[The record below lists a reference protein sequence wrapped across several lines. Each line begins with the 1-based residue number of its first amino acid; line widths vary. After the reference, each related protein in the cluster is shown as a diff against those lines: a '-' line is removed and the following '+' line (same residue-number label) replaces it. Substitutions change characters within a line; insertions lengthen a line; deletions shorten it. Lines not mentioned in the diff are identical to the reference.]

1 MQQLSKTKYWNTWT
15 AESPST
21 YVFLPA
27 DFQISHGA
35 FSTKE
40 NSYTS
45 FPFERNIRLL
55 EHDSQGRYVH
65 LEMTHAGTILELEYF
80 KMDDWNKENDSGSS
94 ENEDCAARRMASGPC
109 GFGR

>member
-80 KMDDWNKENDSGSS
+80 KMDDWTV
-94 ENEDCAARRMASGPC
+94 AP
-109 GFGR
+109 